1 MNQRDERDT
10 IKLNHDDDC
19 GDKLSLPTWDTVQS
33 TYFKEI
39 NSSMYHETKE
49 RTTSESPPPST
60 WTNEWMNDGMVHEK
74 PAAIRR
80 IRRHLFALSD
90 DDTTYWLLT

>member
-10 IKLNHDDDC
+10 IKLKHDDDC

-39 NSSMYHETKE
+39 NSIMYHETKE
-49 RTTSESPPPST
+49 RTTSESTPPSRM
-60 WTNEWMNDGMVHEK
+60 NEWRNGSWETGCN
-74 PAAIRR
+74 
-80 IRRHLFALSD
+80 S
-90 DDTTYWLLT
+90 